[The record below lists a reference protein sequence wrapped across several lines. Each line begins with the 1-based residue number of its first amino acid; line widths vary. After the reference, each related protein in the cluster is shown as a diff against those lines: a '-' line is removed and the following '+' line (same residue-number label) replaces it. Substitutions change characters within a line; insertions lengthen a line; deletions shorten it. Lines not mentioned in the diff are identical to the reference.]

1 MFDLKLKNDLSSVP
15 VPLPGRVILFADGGG
30 ALRARL
36 SDGSVMDLEAGP
48 QGAAGDA
55 GPQGLPGDTG
65 PQGVQGVPGDAGPQG
80 VPGATGPQ
88 GLPGAA
94 GAPGMP
100 GPQGLPGADGAPG
113 AMGPQGVQGVPG
125 SQGLPGAA
133 GAPGVPGSQGLPGA
147 AGAPGAMGPQGVQG
161 VPGVVSIAAAVIPA
175 IPIKNVDTKIIDVQL
190 SGLYPQCNAVDFR
203 VHGTIEKGSYNSTL
217 EVWIVRGSG
226 NWSVYLSVALG
237 SAAVSVSANAWAVSG
252 RVVFDSVSAIWAT
265 ELQFNELPVVRSV
278 KRTFWGNGA
287 NDQGVNGHFV
297 TARLTVA
304 SGSDGV
310 RVVGGQTRK
319 VLL

>member
-80 VPGATGPQ
+80 AQGMQGVPGDAGPQGAAGDAGPQGVQGVPGDAGPQGVPGATGPQ

-94 GAPGMP
+94 GAPGLP
-100 GPQGLPGADGAPG
+100 GPQGLPGAD
-113 AMGPQGVQGVPG
+113 
-125 SQGLPGAA
+125 
-133 GAPGVPGSQGLPGA
+133 
-147 AGAPGAMGPQGVQG
+147 GAPGAMGPQGVQG